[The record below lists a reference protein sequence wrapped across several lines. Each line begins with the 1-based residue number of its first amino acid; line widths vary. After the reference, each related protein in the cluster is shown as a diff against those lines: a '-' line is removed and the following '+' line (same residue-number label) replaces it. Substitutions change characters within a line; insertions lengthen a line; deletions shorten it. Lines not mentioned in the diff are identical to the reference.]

1 MTSDAPDL
9 QHILE
14 RLEVVERQ
22 NRRLKRIGLVA
33 FGLAAG
39 VVLTGQAQPEKPPEK
54 KSTVVEAEQ
63 FIVRDANGQTR
74 GLFGL
79 DHPTSPGHSPVRIGL
94 YNEGSSS
101 AVMYLSDGFGGVT
114 VTSGGEKESERRAVQ
129 LFANPQEGTG
139 LKAGK
144 TVSKTGALLKVDQH
158 GAVALTLKDDSGK
171 VVFNTP

>member
-1 MTSDAPDL
+1 MTSDALDL
-9 QHILE
+9 RHIVE
-14 RLEVVERQ
+14 RLEIVERQ
-22 NRRLKRIGLVA
+22 NRLLKRIGLTA
-33 FGLAAG
+33 LGLVAG
-39 VVLTGQAQPEKPPEK
+39 VVLMGQAQPERPPEK
-54 KSTVVEAEQ
+54 KSTVIEAEQ

-79 DHPTSPGHSPVRIGL
+79 DHPTSPGHSPVRIAL

-114 VTSGGEKESERRAVQ
+114 VTSGGEKEGERRAVQ

-144 TVSKTGALLKVDQH
+144 TVSKTGALLKVDQR